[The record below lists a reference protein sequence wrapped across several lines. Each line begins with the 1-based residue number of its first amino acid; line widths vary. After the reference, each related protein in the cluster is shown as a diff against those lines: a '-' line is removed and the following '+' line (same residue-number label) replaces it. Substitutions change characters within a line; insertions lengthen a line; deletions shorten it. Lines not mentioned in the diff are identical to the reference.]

1 MRVFKTLEAD
11 GVPMEKSPGHQAQKK
26 TTKSSRPPREN
37 LSANEIRSKVNEHFS
52 PKPES
57 DKVEVS
63 KFAKVKNDQDHKK
76 VEDSPEKEL
85 SKPSDV
91 GLNDPNDPATVG
103 KLKSVLSKGAFNFN
117 PKEREA
123 LEKILSERD

>member
-26 TTKSSRPPREN
+26 TAKSSRPPREN

-52 PKPES
+52 PKPEA
-57 DKVEVS
+57 DKVEFS
-63 KFAKVKNDQDHKK
+63 KFSKVKNDQDHKK
-76 VEDSPEKEL
+76 VEDTPEKEL

-103 KLKSVLSKGAFNFN
+103 KLKSVLTKGAFNFN